1 MLPPDLDKGLKS
13 GGLRPVYLL
22 HGPEVMLKDRYVAR
36 LASAVQPGFEDFN
49 LQHLSADET
58 AVSEVLEHAMTMPF
72 MGPPRVVIVRGV
84 DRYPAEELQKLLPY
98 LESPNDSTCLVLVAD
113 KPDWRLKLFKAA
125 RQQGCEVVFEA
136 PRGRALAKWVREA
149 MAERGMKMG
158 EEAAQLLVDQ
168 VGEDLMELDQE
179 IEKLSLY
186 AGAGSTVSVETV
198 RNVARA
204 GHRASV
210 FRLGDALGRQDAGTA
225 LTELRELL
233 TSEHHLPVLAMM
245 VRHFRLL
252 LKAKLIEGSRLS
264 QNEAASELG
273 VPPFAAR
280 QYLDQARGLT
290 LADIKKGL
298 IRLQEA
304 NLTLISSPAPDRA
317 VMEGLVL
324 DLAGL
329 KRSA

>member
-1 MLPPDLDKGLKS
+1 
-13 GGLRPVYLL
+13 
-22 HGPEVMLKDRYVAR
+22 
-36 LASAVQPGFEDFN
+36 
-49 LQHLSADET
+49 
-58 AVSEVLEHAMTMPF
+58 
-72 MGPPRVVIVRGV
+72 
-84 DRYPAEELQKLLPY
+84 
-98 LESPNDSTCLVLVAD
+98 
-113 KPDWRLKLFKAA
+113 
-125 RQQGCEVVFEA
+125 
-136 PRGRALAKWVREA
+136 
-149 MAERGMKMG
+149 MG

-329 KRSA
+329 SGRRSLGLGHQAGQPGDLAGRGPAVNGSRAGRFIDDFHGRLQNILRLTGRFVHDLFQILGDILHPSLYHPISHPPVFALAGPFEGGLVIGQEKSPVWVVQIQAHQAA